1 MNKAPFFICPPR
13 TRSSVLFQL
22 MEFYA
27 NQKLGLSPVEG
38 HIELFLEFSHNNL
51 FTDLKTGE
59 TQIGELYPVIKQ
71 DELHVHFIS
80 PPVFKTGAQRN
91 LYKLSVLQ
99 QAKTN
104 RINYNIKGTVNITDT
119 PDEILD
125 FFSDRHIILTKRR
138 DTELY
143 VLSFLYA
150 FTSKLFN
157 ARDFNYDRYME
168 KLNAGVTVSQHVID
182 NVDRLLDK
190 TIKTYKLQQKLVD
203 KGIQHTVTY
212 YEDLNTEQKLFD
224 KISEI
229 YGTTEWQDYLPSH
242 YRELIPIKVEKDY
255 TKCILNYSDIIHTVR
270 QKIKESG
277 IDKL

>member
-1 MNKAPFFICPPR
+1 
-13 TRSSVLFQL
+13 

-71 DELHVHFIS
+71 DALHVHFIS

-104 RINYNIKGTVNITDT
+104 GVNYNIKGTVNITDT

-125 FFSDRHIILTKRR
+125 FFSDRHIILTKRQ

-168 KLNAGVTVSQHVID
+168 KLNAGVVVPADVI
-182 NVDRLLDK
+182 NNIDRLLDK
-190 TIKTYKLQQKLVD
+190 TIKTYKLQQMLSD
-203 KGIQHTVTY
+203 KGIDHTVTY
-212 YEDLNTEQKLFD
+212 YEDLDTEQKLFD
-224 KISEI
+224 KISQI
-229 YGTTEWQDYLPSH
+229 YATTEWQNYLPSH

-255 TKCILNYSDIIHTVR
+255 TQCILNYDDIIHTVR

>member
-71 DELHVHFIS
+71 DALHVHFIS

-99 QAKTN
+99 KAKTN
-104 RINYNIKGTVNITDT
+104 GVNYNIKGTVNITDT
-119 PDEILD
+119 PYEILD
-125 FFSDRHIILTKRR
+125 FFSDRHIILTKRQ

-168 KLNAGVTVSQHVID
+168 KLNTGVVVPADVI
-182 NVDRLLDK
+182 NNIDRLLDK
-190 TIKTYKLQQKLVD
+190 TIKTYKLQQMLSD
-203 KGIQHTVTY
+203 KGIDHTVTY
-212 YEDLNTEQKLFD
+212 YEDLDTEQKLFD
-224 KISEI
+224 KISQI
-229 YGTTEWQDYLPSH
+229 YATTEWQNYLPSH

-255 TKCILNYSDIIHTVR
+255 TQCILNYDDIIHTVR

>member
-22 MEFYA
+22 MQFYA

-38 HIELFLEFSHNNL
+38 HIELFLEFSHNNVY
-51 FTDLKTGE
+51 TDLKTGE
-59 TQIGELYPVIKQ
+59 SQIGELYPVIKQ
-71 DELHVHFIS
+71 NALHVHFIS
-80 PPVFKTGAQRN
+80 PPVFNTGTERN

-99 QAKTN
+99 QAKTTGV
-104 RINYNIKGTVNITDT
+104 NYNIKGTVNITDT
-119 PDEILD
+119 PHEILD

-168 KLNAGVTVSQHVID
+168 KLNTGVTVSDDVIV
-182 NVDRLLDK
+182 NIDRLLDK
-190 TIKTYKLQQKLVD
+190 TIKTYKLQQLMTD
-203 KGIQHTVTY
+203 KGIDHSVIY

-229 YGTTEWQDYLPSH
+229 YATTEWQNYLPSH

-255 TKCILNYSDIIHTVR
+255 TKCILNYNDIIHTVR

>member
-22 MEFYA
+22 MEFYG

-59 TQIGELYPVIKQ
+59 TQIAELYPVIKQ
-71 DELHVHFIS
+71 DALHVHFIS
-80 PPVFKTGAQRN
+80 PPVFKTAVERN

-99 QAKTN
+99 QAKTGGV
-104 RINYNIKGTVNITDT
+104 NYNIKGTVNITDT
-119 PDEILD
+119 PHEILD

-138 DTELY
+138 NTEMY

-168 KLNAGVTVSQHVID
+168 KLNAGVVVPADVI
-182 NVDRLLDK
+182 NNIDRLLDK
-190 TIKTYKLQQKLVD
+190 TIKTYKLQQLLSD
-203 KGIQHTVTY
+203 KGIDHTVTY
-212 YEDLNTEQKLFD
+212 YEDLDTEQKMFD
-224 KISEI
+224 KISQI
-229 YGTTEWQDYLPSH
+229 YATTEWQNYLPSH

-255 TKCILNYSDIIHTVR
+255 TQCILNYNDIIHTVR